1 MTSASPEPTATTA
14 AVTSTA
20 ATAANRLPESQQDAL
35 VQAYHLLHPVAAG
48 SPSPAAQAG
57 ARTALAELYAVLEG
71 EALHVEY
78 YSHRWVEPNEAARH
92 RDRAGSGEVRP

>member
-1 MTSASPEPTATTA
+1 MTNASPEP
-14 AVTSTA
+14 A
-20 ATAANRLPESQQDAL
+20 ATVAADTVVAGRLPQSQQDAL
-35 VQAYHLLHPVAAG
+35 VQAYHLLHPVAAD

-78 YSHRWVEPNEAARH
+78 YSHRWLEPNEAARH